1 MQAMP
6 AQSLADGYH
15 RVDTDGVSELAEC
28 TAIATEL
35 SKYHHHLSDIFGQL
49 VLDICCQHH
58 KMPRIFW

>member
-1 MQAMP
+1 MP

-15 RVDTDGVSELAEC
+15 RVSTDGVSDLAQC
-28 TAIATEL
+28 AAVTTGL
-35 SKYHHHLSDIFGQL
+35 SKYRHNSSDIFDQL